1 MLIAFKVQKT
11 CFESVKFEPFFQIY
25 LVKKE
30 KNQGEHK
37 GAQIQTPQLE

>member
-1 MLIAFKVQKT
+1 MAFEVQKT